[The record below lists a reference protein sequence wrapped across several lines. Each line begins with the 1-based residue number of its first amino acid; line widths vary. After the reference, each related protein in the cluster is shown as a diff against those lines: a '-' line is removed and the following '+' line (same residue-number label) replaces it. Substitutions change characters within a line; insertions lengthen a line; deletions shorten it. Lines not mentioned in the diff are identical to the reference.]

1 MVQLNLEELTKH
13 MVRMEKELPK
23 EISEYLATHQE
34 LEEGMEHEI
43 VVYIDSIYVWGA
55 ENKFDRA
62 LAETLLKHYHQRMLN
77 KNNI

>member
-1 MVQLNLEELTKH
+1 MVVLNLEELTKH
-13 MVRMEKELPK
+13 MRRMEKELPK

-43 VVYIDSIYVWGA
+43 VVYIDSVYVWGC

-62 LAETLLKHYHQRMLN
+62 LAETLLYHYHQWMLN
-77 KNNI
+77 KK